1 MELTYKLRADSIT
14 ETLLETIKTQFRGK
28 EISIIVKDV
37 EVVPESSDQANSFR
51 RMENL
56 RAKLKS
62 IEVDPEIDISSL
74 ANEVNL

>member
-1 MELTYKLRADSIT
+1 MELTYKLQADSIT
-14 ETLLETIKTQFRGK
+14 ETLLETIKSQFRGK

-37 EVVPESSDQANSFR
+37 EAVPESSDQVNSFR
-51 RMENL
+51 RMENF

-62 IEVDPEIDISSL
+62 VRFDPAIDLSSL